1 MTPDLNVLVAASRT
15 DHVHHRP
22 AAIWLTAAVAQCAT
36 GSGIDILPMVA
47 TGFLRLVTHPK
58 IFVQPTPTAQA
69 INFLDSLLT
78 ISGVT
83 MLEVGREWPEL
94 KRLCLAHKLSNND
107 IPDAWIAA
115 AIKTTGGHLI
125 TFDKGFRRFLSR
137 SEFTILDL

>member
-15 DHVHHRP
+15 DHVHHR
-22 AAIWLTAAVAQCAT
+22 AAAAWLNAAVAGCT
-36 GSGIDILPMVA
+36 SGGGIDILPMVA
-47 TGFLRLVTHPK
+47 SGFLRLVTHRK
-58 IFVQPTPTAQA
+58 IFVHPTPTAEA
-69 INFLDSLLT
+69 VRYLDSLLA

-94 KRLCLAHKLSNND
+94 KRLCLAHKLTDND

-115 AIKTTGGHLI
+115 AIKTAGGHLI

-137 SEFTILDL
+137 SDFTLLEF